1 MPFSD
6 ALWFSQEN
14 FTSFFGQMQA
24 NGQVTSF
31 VYQIHRSNLQNV
43 HSIISQV
50 VTIVKF
56 SGQLNTEKQF
66 IIQLIAIPKG
76 VQPKLHF
83 CLWLQLWSNFKVLKT
98 LKIEN

>member
-50 VTIVKF
+50 VTIVEL
-56 SGQLNTEKQF
+56 SGQLNAENSSPVHWCHMYFIYEKQ
-66 IIQLIAIPKG
+66 
-76 VQPKLHF
+76 
-83 CLWLQLWSNFKVLKT
+83 T
-98 LKIEN
+98 